1 MSPRVATAFATTTP
15 SDWLAAY
22 SPASGYDELLDAD
35 GSVRALWQRVMVDVL
50 PLSAATIARRGVRA
64 ETCLERRNV
73 VHRIYGAGDG
83 LRRWPFAPM
92 PILIGADEW
101 AFIAAGVAERATVL
115 NAMLR
120 DAYGEALWVRDGCV
134 PAALYAGSP
143 EYARPMVRRDAPD
156 PQPLG
161 FYAVDLAR
169 GADGEWRVLTDRTQ
183 AASGAGYALENRRAM
198 QRAWPSAIRFLG
210 VESSDAFFR
219 CVRDRLATL
228 AAHHGGC
235 VALLSP
241 GPMNE
246 TYFEQADLAR
256 ELGLVLVEGQDL
268 IARHGEIFVHA
279 DSGLKR
285 CGVLWRRLDSDF
297 VDPLA
302 FNVRSRLGVPG
313 LADAA
318 QRGTIH
324 IVNAIGSGLAESRAT
339 MAVLPALA
347 ERIHGA
353 TLQLRS
359 LKTWWGIDD
368 KARHHIAAH
377 FDDLVIGSAFGASL
391 PGIGTGAALGG
402 SLTEQ
407 DRAALRTH
415 LLQRGVDLVA
425 QEPLNLAT
433 TPVLTHEGLAPRPF
447 VLRVFAS
454 WTGERWHIMPGG
466 FARVS
471 DQEDWRRISLQQG
484 GQSADV
490 WIVARAPDANRRVV
504 RSDHVAAKP
513 FLSRRAADNLVWL
526 GRYTARAAC
535 IARLLRAAFR
545 RTEPPDA
552 GLYEALCATLTAW
565 GALPPF
571 VPHHPPPAADI
582 MRMALDSEQ
591 SSQSVRRL
599 WQNALAVAA
608 SLRDV
613 LPAEAW
619 RRLHDVRAMMEPPV
633 PEEGIV
639 TDGITRLN
647 GMIECI
653 AGLAPTAFDRTSAW
667 PYFELGQTIERAI
680 IGARLIARFGS
691 NDIVFEIGEIIHAED
706 RAALECLVFDETH
719 PGSLACDVRRILD
732 HLETIGAID
741 ALQTVKHVQQRMA
754 ASHPAGL
761 DLLAITDD
769 LMQASQRIFSA
780 SGAGAVA

>member
-22 SPASGYDELLDAD
+22 SPACGYDELLDAD

-50 PLSAATIARRGVRA
+50 PLSAATIARRGVRSEA
-64 ETCLERRNV
+64 CLERRNV
-73 VHRIYGAGDG
+73 VHRIYGSGDG

-256 ELGLVLVEGQDL
+256 DLGMVLVEGQDL
-268 IARHGEIFVHA
+268 IARHGEIFVNTA
-279 DSGLKR
+279 SGLKR

-297 VDPLA
+297 ADPLA

-318 QRGTIH
+318 QRGMIH

-347 ERIHGA
+347 ERINGSA
-353 TLQLRS
+353 LKLRS
-359 LKTWWGIDD
+359 LKTWWGVDAE
-368 KARHHIAAH
+368 ARHHMAAH
-377 FDDLVIGSAFGASL
+377 FDTLVIGSAFGASL

-407 DRAALRTH
+407 DRATLRTH

-425 QEPLNLAT
+425 QEPLSLAT
-433 TPVLTHEGLAPRPF
+433 TPVLTEEGLVPRPF
-447 VLRVFAS
+447 VLRVFAA

-471 DQEDWRRISLQQG
+471 DREDWRNISLQQG

-490 WIVARAPDANRRVV
+490 WIIAQEPHANRQGM
-504 RSDHVAAKP
+504 RSDKVALQP

-526 GRYTARAAC
+526 GRYTARAAG
-535 IARLLRAAFR
+535 IARLLRAALT
-545 RTEPPDA
+545 RTRDVT
-552 GLYEALCATLTAW
+552 LYEALCATLTAW

-571 VPHHPPPAADI
+571 IPHEPPPPAEI
-582 MRMALDSEQ
+582 IRLSLDSDQ
-591 SSQSVRRL
+591 QSQSVRRL
-599 WQNALAVAA
+599 WHNARAVSA

-619 RRLHDVRAMMEPPV
+619 RTLHDVGALMEPPLV
-633 PEEGIV
+633 A
-639 TDGITRLN
+639 TDGITRLDAI
-647 GMIECI
+647 IE
-653 AGLAPTAFDRTSAW
+653 AMAVLARSTFDQTSAW
-667 PYFELGQTIERAI
+667 HYFDLGQKIERSIAC
-680 IGARLIARFGS
+680 ARLIVRFGS
-691 NDIVFEIGEIIHAED
+691 NDIVCEIGDIVLVENRTAF
-706 RAALECLVFDETH
+706 ECLVFDDTN
-719 PGSLACDVRRILD
+719 PGSLAYDMRRMIE
-732 HLETIGAID
+732 HLTAIGALD
-741 ALQTVKHVQQRMA
+741 ALQTLKHVQQMIA
-754 ASHPAGL
+754 DPHHSGL
-761 DLLAITDD
+761 EPLAIADG
-769 LMQASQRIFSA
+769 LMQASERIFSTC
-780 SGAGAVA
+780 GAGDVA